1 MNIIISSRKYLWY
14 TYIKTKIVAWLC
26 IHYGYDLMI
35 YKYSSHAS
43 ALRISTL
50 LWSHILEQNFDW
62 IWVRMHCTK
71 MITSF
76 YLLFFH
82 FFILFIF
89 GKLTMYLFCLIS
101 SLKSWS
107 YLFLWRGF
115 WMILQS
121 HNLSLSFRS
130 ISLLYPMV
138 LFFIYLLYS
147 PFSSSFHSL
156 NFLLSHS
163 SCSYTSFAF
172 DKKILFEEGRK
183 IKLYQLSCSQL
194 IFDMLTNIIHDMKR
208 GHSFL
213 AVVTIYH
220 YA

>member
-1 MNIIISSRKYLWY
+1 
-14 TYIKTKIVAWLC
+14 
-26 IHYGYDLMI
+26 
-35 YKYSSHAS
+35 
-43 ALRISTL
+43 
-50 LWSHILEQNFDW
+50 
-62 IWVRMHCTK
+62 
-71 MITSF
+71 
-76 YLLFFH
+76 
-82 FFILFIF
+82 
-89 GKLTMYLFCLIS
+89 
-101 SLKSWS
+101 
-107 YLFLWRGF
+107 
-115 WMILQS
+115 MILQS

-130 ISLLYPMV
+130 ISLLYPML

-213 AVVTIYH
+213 DVVTNISLIFDSDNKVGMGFRTFFG
-220 YA
+220 ANNWCWDTCVTSKGKV